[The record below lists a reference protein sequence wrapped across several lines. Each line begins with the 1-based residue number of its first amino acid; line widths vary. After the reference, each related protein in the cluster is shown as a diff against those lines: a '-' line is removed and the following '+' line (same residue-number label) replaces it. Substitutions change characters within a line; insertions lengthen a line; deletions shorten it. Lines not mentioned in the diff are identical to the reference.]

1 MPAAYISHRLSIR
14 WVPEEASEP
23 TNTVVLTGA
32 RTGTFLDVR
41 FFKEAPKT
49 LDWAFAGYRYID
61 PGLLRA
67 FGSPE
72 VPLFCAYEV
81 LSLPQI
87 RQTSSGLDIISIP
100 GQQYARDYPLAS
112 IKHLNINNYNR
123 IK

>member
-32 RTGTFLDVR
+32 RTGAFLDVR
-41 FFKEAPKT
+41 FFKETPKT

-61 PGLLRA
+61 PGLHTLVRL
-67 FGSPE
+67 E
-72 VPLFCAYEV
+72 VATVCTYEV

-87 RQTSSGLDIISIP
+87 HQMSSGLDIISTL
-100 GQQYARDYPLAS
+100 GQQYARDYPTS
-112 IKHLNINNYNR
+112 KHKTSEYR
-123 IK
+123 